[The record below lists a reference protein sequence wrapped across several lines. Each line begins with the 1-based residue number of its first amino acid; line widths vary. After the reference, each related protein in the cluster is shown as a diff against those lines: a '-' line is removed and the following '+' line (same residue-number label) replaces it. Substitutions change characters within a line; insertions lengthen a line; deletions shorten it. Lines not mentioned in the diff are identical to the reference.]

1 VLEQKDIPIP
11 KITGVQTTSAS
22 SMRVNWYLDR
32 SMPTDAVVTMFEVHV
47 RGQEFPDNIK
57 SDQK

>member
-22 SMRVNWYLDR
+22 SIRVNWYLDR
-32 SMPTDAVVTMFEVHV
+32 PMPTEAIVTGYEVHV